1 MAKAH
6 WGSLGTWE
14 SRGSLMDHKPEMG
27 ETGQQ
32 HPGAPTADFPVGA
45 SEPSE
50 VNHKAARPNAENTEG
65 RAEKTTAVV
74 AAA

>member
-1 MAKAH
+1 
-6 WGSLGTWE
+6 
-14 SRGSLMDHKPEMG
+14 MDHKPEMG

-50 VNHKAARPNAENTEG
+50 VNHKAAQPNAENTEG
-65 RAEKTTAVV
+65 RAEKLRQS
-74 AAA
+74 